1 MSSKQGIL
9 ICGHGSRD
17 KEGTTG
23 FQELVA
29 GLIPRYPDRVI
40 DYGFL
45 EFAHP
50 VYAAAVERMYQQGVR
65 HQGLVDGLLTLLRVA
80 LVAVF
85 CAGVDEHGPGR
96 A

>member
-1 MSSKQGIL
+1 MTSKQGIL

-17 KEGTTG
+17 KEGTAG

-29 GLIPRYPDRVI
+29 GLVPRYPDRII

-50 VYAAAVERMYQQGVR
+50 IYAAAVERMYQQAAFLTGHGRVA
-65 HQGLVDGLLTLLRVA
+65 GLGLLHHL
-80 LVAVF
+80 
-85 CAGVDEHGPGR
+85 AGQLQ
-96 A
+96 